1 MSSDR
6 SLKRIMMII
15 FLATVASYNV
25 SVTYI
30 EEKVYMT

>member
-6 SLKRIMMII
+6 SLMRIMIII

-30 EEKVYMT
+30 E